1 MPKLTLQTA
10 TVRIADFPGAGRLL
24 TVRAT
29 CFGSPEACA
38 TARLAPRRHASVPE
52 DGLWDIDLVCED
64 PAAGEGA
71 LCWRDVV
78 FTGEADW
85 CEGVRLHG
93 PGGVLEHRMDLFPRN
108 RTIPTHLLG
117 HPLEDIP
124 VLPTRRRM
132 ATDVKRLV
140 LDGLAAASVLAA
152 FGLLPLALPASA
164 SEPAR
169 PAAVL
174 ATDRLAP
181 AHEAH
186 PGCRH
191 RQLLPGP
198 SLIRS

>member
-24 TVRAT
+24 TVQAT

-64 PAAGEGA
+64 SAAGEGA
-71 LCWRDVV
+71 ICRRDVV

-108 RTIPTHLLG
+108 RSIPTRPVGRL
-117 HPLEDIP
+117 PEDTP
-124 VLPTRRRM
+124 VLPTRRPL
-132 ATDVKRLV
+132 ATHVKRLV

-169 PAAVL
+169 QAAIL
-174 ATDRLAP
+174 ATA
-181 AHEAH
+181 
-186 PGCRH
+186 
-191 RQLLPGP
+191 GP
-198 SLIRS
+198 T

>member
-1 MPKLTLQTA
+1 MPNLTLQSA

-52 DGLWDIDLVCED
+52 DGLWDIDLVCQDSE
-64 PAAGEGA
+64 AGEGS

-93 PGGVLEHRMDLFPRN
+93 PGGVLERRMDLFPWN
-108 RTIPTHLLG
+108 RSIPAG
-117 HPLEDIP
+117 PPARPLEDTP
-124 VLPTRRRM
+124 VPPARRRM
-132 ATDVKRLV
+132 ATDLKRLV
-140 LDGLAAASVLAA
+140 LDSLAAASVLVA

-169 PAAVL
+169 QAAIL
-174 ATDRLAP
+174 ATD
-181 AHEAH
+181 
-186 PGCRH
+186 
-191 RQLLPGP
+191 GP
-198 SLIRS
+198 T